1 MHSTAVTGIASRRN
15 RAVWLREAG
24 ILAGYG
30 LIAILA
36 TYPVAWGFFSAI
48 PGYGQDD
55 YQSLWNFWWVKKA
68 VLDDGTSPFFTR
80 MLFYPEGANLSFH
93 TLSFYNT
100 LILGVPL
107 QGFLGL
113 VGTYNL
119 AYLSTFPL
127 TAYGTY
133 RLTLRVTGGDLP
145 SSLAAGLILAFS
157 PFHFSHVQHLT
168 VTSVQFLPFYVLTL
182 LGLRD
187 RPSGARGVLAG
198 VVFTLL
204 AMSSWHYGVFALY
217 FTLFFSFWFAVERD
231 KPMRKGPQI
240 AALCVAGLMAALLL
254 SPFAAP
260 MMQAAFSGDFGKLS
274 GGAKGASA
282 DLLAFFIP
290 SPFHPWTRGWN
301 ALQSLYRTFSA
312 SLEEGTVAL
321 GYVGLI
327 LAAAG
332 AVRAWRKGARF
343 WAAAAIAFCLLA
355 LGPDLQVGGSERL
368 DFTRLPY
375 NWFVQKVPLLNAARD
390 PGRFVSVALLCLA
403 VLAGLGLRELAR
415 GRRRRVKWSAAGLA
429 SVLILF
435 EFWAAPLPVR
445 EVRVSSVYRKIARDE
460 GRFAILEVPVR
471 GWTEGEAYMFAQI
484 HHGRPITGGTIS
496 HVNRSALRFIEQEPF
511 LRMLSE
517 PERLAGPAPVMSTEG
532 LSKVGIR
539 YVVLHRDAPAWAKPD
554 GQRGAKNLRAVE
566 AFLDRNLRRL
576 ADSTERVRLYRV
588 GGPRGT
594 LPEMPNAGH

>member
-1 MHSTAVTGIASRRN
+1 MR
-15 RAVWLREAG
+15 
-24 ILAGYG
+24 
-30 LIAILA
+30 
-36 TYPVAWGFFSAI
+36 
-48 PGYGQDD
+48 
-55 YQSLWNFWWVKKA
+55 
-68 VLDDGTSPFFTR
+68 
-80 MLFYPEGANLSFH
+80 
-93 TLSFYNT
+93 
-100 LILGVPL
+100 
-107 QGFLGL
+107 
-113 VGTYNL
+113 
-119 AYLSTFPL
+119 
-127 TAYGTY
+127 
-133 RLTLRVTGGDLP
+133 
-145 SSLAAGLILAFS
+145 
-157 PFHFSHVQHLT
+157 
-168 VTSVQFLPFYVLTL
+168 
-182 LGLRD
+182 LRD

-204 AMSSWHYGVFALY
+204 ALSSWHYGVFALY
-217 FTLFFSFWFAVERD
+217 FTLFFSIWFAVEGD

-240 AALCVAGLMAALLL
+240 AVLCVAGSMAALLL

-260 MMQAAFSGDFGKLS
+260 MIQAAFSGDFGKLS
-274 GGAKGASA
+274 GGAKSASA
-282 DLLAFFIP
+282 DLLAFFLP
-290 SPFHPWTRGWN
+290 SPFHPWTRGWS
-301 ALQSLYRTFSA
+301 ALQSLYGAFSA
-312 SLEEGTVAL
+312 SLEDGTVAL

-332 AVRAWRKGARF
+332 AVRAWRKGAMF

-403 VLAGLGLRELAR
+403 VLVGLGLRELVR
-415 GRRRRVKWSAAGLA
+415 ERSRRVKWSAAGLA
-429 SVLILF
+429 SFLILF

-471 GWTEGEAYMFAQI
+471 GWTEGEGYMFAQI

-511 LRMLSE
+511 LRLLSK

-588 GGPRGT
+588 EGPRGA
-594 LPEMPNAGH
+594 LPEMPNADR